1 MAEQNYE
8 DYKARLNRARNRRNG
23 KDPIKYFMIG
33 AVCVIAVLLFVI
45 IGKLLNGGTFR
56 DPEKAA
62 ARAALEA
69 EQAAQE
75 EDAAEAAV
83 AAAMAEDSEIPAA
96 EETEPTLSPEELA
109 QQEEDAAKA
118 AVVDSY
124 SNLGI
129 VQVSGY
135 LNMRESAGKDA
146 KIIGKLLGGSACE
159 ILDDSEDGW
168 YQVTS
173 GGLTGY
179 ISSEFVLT
187 GEAAR
192 TEAFELVDKLAV
204 ITADKLNVRLEPNQE
219 SQVLEQVLRNERYKI
234 SDMLDGWIQ
243 ISSGGYISADYVDV
257 RYALNEARKLDLRTM
272 VLNMYDN
279 IGISNVNNY
288 LNIRKEPSEDGK
300 IIGKMPSKSAGEILE
315 KTEDGEW
322 YKIRSGPVTGYVSA
336 QYIQTGDAAKATAL
350 EVAELMAIVST
361 DRLNAR
367 TEPNTKAP
375 IWTQISNS
383 ERYAVLKQMD
393 GWVEIELDTTSAY
406 VSTDYVDVRY
416 ALNEAIK
423 FTPIE
428 DEPRASSNGSSGSSG
443 SRGGSSGS
451 SSGSGG
457 KTNNSSVG
465 NTPGTAPASSTRT
478 QIANYATQ
486 FLGNPYVWGGTS
498 LTGGA
503 DCSGFTM
510 AVMAKFGVSL
520 PHHSG
525 SQAQRGKSISS
536 SEMRPG
542 DLVFYANSG
551 GTINH
556 VALYIGNGQVVH
568 ASNKRDGI
576 KISTWNYRTPAKI
589 VNVLGD

>member
-1 MAEQNYE
+1 MDEQKKEQQNQ
-8 DYKARLNRARNRRNG
+8 DYKIRLSRARNRRNG
-23 KDPIKYFMIG
+23 KDPMKYFTIG
-33 AVCVIAVLLFVI
+33 AIAVIVILLAVIA
-45 IGKLLNGGTFR
+45 GKLLNGGSFT

-62 ARAALEA
+62 ERARQEA
-69 EQAAQE
+69 EMASSSEAERERSLTDVQAE
-75 EDAAEAAV
+75 T
-83 AAAMAEDSEIPAA
+83 MAEE
-96 EETEPTLSPEELA
+96 EPTFSPEELA
-109 QQEEDAAKA
+109 AQQEAEEKA
-118 AVVDSY
+118 AVVESY
-124 SNLGI
+124 TNLGI

-159 ILDDSEDGW
+159 ILDDSVEGW
-168 YQVTS
+168 YQVSS

-187 GEAAR
+187 GEAAK

-204 ITADKLNVRLEPNQE
+204 ITADKLNVRKEPNQE
-219 SQVLEQVLRNERYKI
+219 AQVLEQVLRNERYVI
-234 SDMLDGWIQ
+234 SDIQEGWIQ
-243 ISSGGYISADYVDV
+243 LSSGGYISSDYVDI

-279 IGISNVNNY
+279 LGISNVNNY
-288 LNIRKEPSEDGK
+288 LNIRKEPKEDGK
-300 IIGKMPSKSAGEILE
+300 IIGKMTSKSAGEILE
-315 KTEDGEW
+315 KTEDGKW
-322 YKIRSGPVTGYVSA
+322 YKIKSGPVTGYVSA
-336 QYIQTGDAAKATAL
+336 EYILTGEAAKAEAL

-367 TEPNTKAP
+367 TEPSTEAP

-383 ERYAVLKQMD
+383 ERYAVLKQLD
-393 GWVEIELDTTSAY
+393 GWVEIELDSTSAY
-406 VSTDYVDVRY
+406 VATDYVDVRY
-416 ALNEAIK
+416 ALNEAIQ

-428 DEPRASSNGSSGSSG
+428 DRPKSNVSGGGSKGNGSSGKNNSG
-443 SRGGSSGS
+443 GNAGNAAGSS
-451 SSGSGG
+451 
-457 KTNNSSVG
+457 K
-465 NTPGTAPASSTRT
+465 RT

-498 LTGGA
+498 LTNGA

-510 AVMAKFGVSL
+510 AVMSHFGISL

-525 SQAQRGKSISS
+525 SQAQKGRAVSS

-542 DLVFYANSG
+542 DLVFYTNSG

-568 ASNKRDGI
+568 ASNQRDGI

>member
-1 MAEQNYE
+1 MEEQKNQ

-23 KDPIKYFMIG
+23 KDPMKYFTIG
-33 AVCVIAVLLFVI
+33 AIAVIVILLAVI
-45 IGKLLNGGTFR
+45 VGKLVNGGTFR

-62 ARAALEA
+62 ARAAMEASMASEA
-69 EQAAQE
+69 EAQSL
-75 EDAAEAAV
+75 AAEAA
-83 AAAMAEDSEIPAA
+83 AAAEMAGELPI
-96 EETEPTLSPEELA
+96 EEEPTLSPEELA
-109 QQEEDAAKA
+109 KQEEDAAKA
-118 AVVDSY
+118 AVVESY

-159 ILDDSEDGW
+159 IIDDSTEGW

-187 GEAAR
+187 GEAAK

-204 ITADKLNVRLEPNQE
+204 ITADKLNVRSEPNQE
-219 SQVLEQVLRNERYKI
+219 AQVLEQVLRNERYVI
-234 SDMLDGWIQ
+234 SDILDGWIQ
-243 ISSGGYISADYVDV
+243 ISSGGYISSDYVDV

-288 LNIRKEPSEDGK
+288 LNIRNEPKEDGK
-300 IIGKMPSKSAGEILE
+300 IIGKMTSKSAGEILE
-315 KTEDGEW
+315 KTEDGKW
-322 YKIRSGPVTGYVSA
+322 YKIKSGPVTGYVSA
-336 QYIQTGDAAKATAL
+336 EYILTGDAAKAEAL

-367 TEPNTKAP
+367 TEPSTDAP

-383 ERYAVLKQMD
+383 ERYAVLKQLD
-393 GWVEIELDTTSAY
+393 GWVEIELDSTSAY
-406 VSTDYVDVRY
+406 VATDYVDVRY

-428 DEPRASSNGSSGSSG
+428 DQPKASAGGSGSK
-443 SRGGSSGS
+443 GS
-451 SSGSGG
+451 SSGG
-457 KTNNSSVG
+457 KKNNSSVG
-465 NTPGTAPASSTRT
+465 TTAGNAPASSRRT

-498 LTGGA
+498 LTNGA

-510 AVMAKFGVSL
+510 AVMSHFGVSL

-525 SQAQRGKSISS
+525 SQAQKGRSISS

-542 DLVFYANSG
+542 DLVFYTNSG

>member
-1 MAEQNYE
+1 MAETV
-8 DYKARLNRARNRRNG
+8 
-23 KDPIKYFMIG
+23 P
-33 AVCVIAVLLFVI
+33 
-45 IGKLLNGGTFR
+45 
-56 DPEKAA
+56 
-62 ARAALEA
+62 
-69 EQAAQE
+69 
-75 EDAAEAAV
+75 
-83 AAAMAEDSEIPAA
+83 
-96 EETEPTLSPEELA
+96 EETEATLSAEELA

-118 AVVDSY
+118 AVVESY

-135 LNMRESAGKDA
+135 LNMRESASRDGK
-146 KIIGKLLGGSACE
+146 IVGKLLGGSACE
-159 ILDDSEDGW
+159 ILDDESAEGW
-168 YQVTS
+168 YQVSS

-187 GEAAR
+187 GEAAKM
-192 TEAFELVDKLAV
+192 EAFEQVKKMAV
-204 ITADKLNVRLEPNQE
+204 ITADKLNVRSEPNPDA
-219 SQVLEQVLRNERYKI
+219 QVLEQVLKNERYSI
-234 SDMLDGWIQ
+234 VGEQDGWIQ
-243 ISSGGYISADYVDV
+243 ISTGYISADYVDV

-279 IGISNVNNY
+279 LGISNVNNY
-288 LNIRKEPSEDGK
+288 LNIRKEPSESGK
-300 IIGKMPSKSAGEILE
+300 IIGKMTSKSAGEILE

-322 YKIRSGPVTGYVSA
+322 YKIRSGPVTGYVKSE
-336 QYIQTGDAAKATAL
+336 YILTGDAAKSEAL

-367 TEPNTKAP
+367 TEPSTDAP

-383 ERYAVLKQMD
+383 ERYAVLKQLD

-406 VSTDYVDVRY
+406 VATDFVDVRY
-416 ALNEAIK
+416 ALNEAIQ

-428 DEPRASSNGSSGSSG
+428 DTPKTSTGKGSSGK
-443 SRGGSSGS
+443 GGST
-451 SSGSGG
+451 GG
-457 KTNNSSVG
+457 KTSGGVG
-465 NTPGTAPASSTRT
+465 NTPGNAAGSSRRT

-498 LTGGA
+498 LTNGA

-510 AVMAKFGVSL
+510 AVMSKFGVGL

-525 SQAQRGKSISS
+525 SQANCGKSINSS
-536 SEMRPG
+536 QMRPG
-542 DLVFYANSG
+542 DLVFYTNSG

-568 ASNKRDGI
+568 ASNQRDGI